1 MYANTGQNLWYFVYD
16 HDAKPGTHYRIW
28 NRLMN
33 FGTESGTLWTS
44 LHVHEFL
51 FVTVKE
57 LMQLMHI
64 WRSILITDIVPGF
77 FLVHAVDRHAGT
89 YTVHSSS
96 RILTTHAM
104 HQSSSYDN
112 DQLASSH
119 VTNVTQLRNSETYWP
134 RFATHYRGRKCAGD

>member
-1 MYANTGQNLWYFVYD
+1 MNISACTRVPVCNSERINAI
-16 HDAKPGTHYRIW
+16 DAHLTK
-28 NRLMN
+28 L
-33 FGTESGTLWTS
+33 
-44 LHVHEFL
+44 
-51 FVTVKE
+51 
-57 LMQLMHI
+57 
-64 WRSILITDIVPGF
+64 LITDIVPGF

-119 VTNVTQLRNSETYWP
+119 VTNVTQLRNSETY
-134 RFATHYRGRKCAGD
+134 